1 MTKRDRAIHERETGS
16 ATLEDELMSLERVM
30 NETQARLAGL
40 RRKWR
45 RDDRDT
51 VPAQDTTEVIG

>member
-1 MTKRDRAIHERETGS
+1 
-16 ATLEDELMSLERVM
+16 MSLERVM